1 MESILRPR
9 SQVDVCEVTH
19 ENTKKRLRKQE
30 CVSIS
35 IQPAMSRH
43 QNPPLTR
50 ADDYV
55 QIIVVTFRLPWDA
68 TVHLNVPEISAARQ
82 EVDKWLHVPHLV
94 IE

>member
-1 MESILRPR
+1 MPVI
-9 SQVDVCEVTH
+9 
-19 ENTKKRLRKQE
+19 
-30 CVSIS
+30 
-35 IQPAMSRH
+35 
-43 QNPPLTR
+43 R